1 GQASMALFR
10 DMAEASSLAARDK
23 VKVRVDEGRARAVLG
38 LDPEVPAPKA
48 AAGAPAAK
56 EAAK

>member
-1 GQASMALFR
+1 MAIFR

-23 VKVRVDEGRARAVLG
+23 VKVRVDEARARAVLG

-48 AAGAPAAK
+48 AAKTPASK
-56 EAAK
+56 ESAE